1 MLLTTGKG
9 AFLEFLR
16 NLTPQ
21 ILLFSIAIVMASKLD
36 LNKFDLSNFWGT
48 LPFLMVIGVF
58 LCAAIANML
67 MFFEKSCES
76 LDWVNDES
84 KRLHIDGIK
93 GWSHIEALAKILIA
107 RNKALFL
114 ELLIA
119 GLVVQV
125 GFVVVFFTSIQG
137 ATSLYHAIHG
147 K

>member
-21 ILLFSIAIVMASKLD
+21 ILLFSIAIVMATKLD
-36 LNKFDLSNFWGT
+36 LKRFDLSNTWGT

-84 KRLHIDGIK
+84 KRLHNDGIK
-93 GWSHIEALAKILIA
+93 GWMHIKALARLLIA

-125 GFVVVFFTSIQG
+125 GFAAVFFASIQG
-137 ATSLYHAIHG
+137 ATNLYHAIHG